1 MVAPTTTT
9 PPPPPP
15 PPSESTPTSD
25 RNPPP
30 PPPPTSSTAAPDAAP
45 KKRKLEEVGF
55 HHSPC
60 YNIRA
65 AVANLRGRFIQL
77 CKGTDTQKKDAAL
90 EILKEIKVLM
100 ELSKEMRLDLPTAAG
115 PVKLMDEPTSGDA
128 RNMPAGKIPPGEN
141 NQVRPADQAAS
152 FMHSSG
158 ERIPLNPVEIKHDAK
173 PSVTDSTKKSGQC
186 LQGSYIVGGSP
197 IGWNFLMWPGS
208 STRYC
213 GLTRSEWLAHI
224 PGTIAQLFAGSR
236 SDIIELRMTPQNDI
250 YDMWTS
256 SEVLFSVCC

>member
-1 MVAPTTTT
+1 MVAPTTIT

-25 RNPPP
+25 PKPP
-30 PPPPTSSTAAPDAAP
+30 PPPPTSSTAAP

-55 HHSPC
+55 HHSPY

-100 ELSKEMRLDLPTAAG
+100 ELSKEMQLDLPTAAG
-115 PVKLMDEPTSGDA
+115 PVKLMDEPTSRDA
-128 RNMPAGKIPPGEN
+128 RNMPAGKIPPGEK

-158 ERIPLNPVEIKHDAK
+158 EKVPLNPVDIKHDAK
-173 PSVTDSTKKSGQC
+173 PNILQRNQDNVCKDLILSVDLPLAGIS
-186 LQGSYIVGGSP
+186 L
-197 IGWNFLMWPGS
+197 
-208 STRYC
+208 C
-213 GLTRSEWLAHI
+213 GLEVAQDI

-236 SDIIELRMTPQNDI
+236 SDIIEQRMTPQNDI
-250 YDMWTS
+250 YDMVRHGS
-256 SEVLFSVCC
+256 INRKQLLNAFDRSLQDQSPLDIMFFL

>member
-25 RNPPP
+25 PKPP
-30 PPPPTSSTAAPDAAP
+30 PPPPTSSTAAP

-55 HHSPC
+55 HHSPY

-115 PVKLMDEPTSGDA
+115 PVKLMDEPTSRDA
-128 RNMPAGKIPPGEN
+128 RNMPAGKIPPGEK

-152 FMHSSG
+152 FMHS
-158 ERIPLNPVEIKHDAK
+158 
-173 PSVTDSTKKSGQC
+173 SGQC

-208 STRYC
+208 STRY
-213 GLTRSEWLAHI
+213 SWDNS
-224 PGTIAQLFAGSR
+224 TI
-236 SDIIELRMTPQNDI
+236 IC
-250 YDMWTS
+250 W
-256 SEVLFSVCC
+256 

>member
-25 RNPPP
+25 PKPP
-30 PPPPTSSTAAPDAAP
+30 PPPPTSSTAAP

-55 HHSPC
+55 HHSPY

-115 PVKLMDEPTSGDA
+115 PVKLMDEPTSRDA
-128 RNMPAGKIPPGEN
+128 RNMPAGKIPPGEK

-158 ERIPLNPVEIKHDAK
+158 EKVPLNPVEIKHDAK

-213 GLTRSEWLAHI
+213 GLTRSEWLARQS
-224 PGTIAQLFAGSR
+224 AK
-236 SDIIELRMTPQNDI
+236 
-250 YDMWTS
+250 
-256 SEVLFSVCC
+256 

>member
-1 MVAPTTTT
+1 
-9 PPPPPP
+9 
-15 PPSESTPTSD
+15 
-25 RNPPP
+25 
-30 PPPPTSSTAAPDAAP
+30 
-45 KKRKLEEVGF
+45 VGF
-55 HHSPC
+55 HHSPY

-115 PVKLMDEPTSGDA
+115 PVKLMDEPTSRDA
-128 RNMPAGKIPPGEN
+128 RNMPAGKIPPGEK

-158 ERIPLNPVEIKHDAK
+158 EKVPLNPVDIKHDAK

-213 GLTRSEWLAHI
+213 GLTRSEWLARQSAKWNAMILPPSNLTSKGSQTNTVLSDI

-236 SDIIELRMTPQNDI
+236 SDIIEQRMTPQNDI
-250 YDMWTS
+250 YDMVRHGS
-256 SEVLFSVCC
+256 INRKQLLNAFDRSLQDQSPLDIMFFL

>member
-25 RNPPP
+25 PKPP
-30 PPPPTSSTAAPDAAP
+30 PPPPTSSTAAP

-55 HHSPC
+55 HHSPY

-115 PVKLMDEPTSGDA
+115 PVKLMDEPTSRDA
-128 RNMPAGKIPPGEN
+128 RNMPAGKIPPGEK

-158 ERIPLNPVEIKHDAK
+158 EKDNVCKDLILSVDLPLAGI
-173 PSVTDSTKKSGQC
+173 S
-186 LQGSYIVGGSP
+186 L
-197 IGWNFLMWPGS
+197 
-208 STRYC
+208 C
-213 GLTRSEWLAHI
+213 GLEVAQDI

-236 SDIIELRMTPQNDI
+236 SDIIEQRMTPQNDI
-250 YDMWTS
+250 YDMWTA